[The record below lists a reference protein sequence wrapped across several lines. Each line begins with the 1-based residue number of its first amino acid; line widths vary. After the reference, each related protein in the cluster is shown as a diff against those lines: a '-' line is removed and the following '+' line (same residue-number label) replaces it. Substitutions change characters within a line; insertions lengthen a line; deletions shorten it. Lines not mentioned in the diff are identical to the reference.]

1 MFEDFKNLINLLT
14 GTTNRFFIYF
24 TFLCV
29 AITFLLII
37 AYVIIIL
44 KSFVTTP
51 KNKTILN
58 IESIEYASIYSLT
71 FINKGLYSFN
81 YTYFWIISMGV
92 ALLLLGYFKL
102 STKEPNQDVL
112 RFVNIALIALSIA
125 LPLQILI
132 MVYAGRFINKVKAQ
146 SDALNT
152 LIRINIY
159 KNGEFLKKLRKPK
172 TDINDKYNT
181 IVECIGILK
190 NEKDKYKLAKGFY
203 TLTLYNYFNEFSLK
217 NLDNAQG
224 AYEIFDLLALTE
236 QIMPSAYMPRY
247 GTFIEDIGETIR
259 QHMSS
264 SSSLVNDA
272 MNECDI
278 LVSKTNELAN
288 TIYPDQ
294 AFNVFLLMLVT
305 TILINVLLVCSVYYY
320 GILKTPPKEVIEFAV
335 KHETPKA
342 DNSNKTPKAEV

>member
-1 MFEDFKNLINLLT
+1 
-14 GTTNRFFIYF
+14 
-24 TFLCV
+24 V
-29 AITFLLII
+29 
-37 AYVIIIL
+37 
-44 KSFVTTP
+44 
-51 KNKTILN
+51 
-58 IESIEYASIYSLT
+58 
-71 FINKGLYSFN
+71 
-81 YTYFWIISMGV
+81 
-92 ALLLLGYFKL
+92 LLGCFKL
-102 STKEPNQDVL
+102 FTEKLYLDARENDVM
-112 RFVNIALIALSIA
+112 RFVNIALISLSIA

-159 KNGEFLKKLRKPK
+159 KNGDFLKKLRKPK
-172 TDINDKYNT
+172 TDSNDKYNT

-203 TLTLYNYFNEFSLK
+203 TLTLYNYFNEFSY
-217 NLDNAQG
+217 AQG
-224 AYEIFDLLALTE
+224 AYEIFDLLALADQTNK
-236 QIMPSAYMPRY
+236 IMPSAYMPRY

-305 TILINVLLVCSVYYY
+305 TILINVLLVGSVYYY
-320 GILKTPPKEVIEFAV
+320 GILKTPEVPVEIAV
-335 KHETPKA
+335 KHPPVKEP
-342 DNSNKTPKAEV
+342 N